1 LIGVGGSA
9 ANCSHPVNDFRK
21 LCGIETYRPFDN
33 VSELT
38 ARTNDEGCDTAS
50 WLDSSHL
57 GDRNAIVIY
66 SVGGGGTERKISAN
80 IVHAIV
86 LAKAHSAKVFD
97 IVGRDSGYA
106 AKHYDL
112 VLAHRRGQSELV
124 IRGFPGRGLALP
136 GQPSSLAA

>member
-1 LIGVGGSA
+1 
-9 ANCSHPVNDFRK
+9 
-21 LCGIETYRPFDN
+21 
-33 VSELT
+33 
-38 ARTNDEGCDTAS
+38 
-50 WLDSSHL
+50 
-57 GDRNAIVIY
+57 VIY

-97 IVGRDSGYA
+97 IVGRDSGSA

-112 VLAHRRGQSELV
+112 VLAHRGGQSELV
-124 IRGFPGRGLALP
+124 PGCGLALP